1 MNRAPTGQRGKKQTQ
16 YNGEMRKTDAHRL
29 HRGFAPARTLE
40 VVSTRLTTA
49 HLPSKSLEDHATDA
63 ASVDPF
69 LFS

>member
-1 MNRAPTGQRGKKQTQ
+1 MK
-16 YNGEMRKTDAHRL
+16 KTDAHRL

-49 HLPSKSLEDHATDA
+49 HLPSKSLEDHLTDA